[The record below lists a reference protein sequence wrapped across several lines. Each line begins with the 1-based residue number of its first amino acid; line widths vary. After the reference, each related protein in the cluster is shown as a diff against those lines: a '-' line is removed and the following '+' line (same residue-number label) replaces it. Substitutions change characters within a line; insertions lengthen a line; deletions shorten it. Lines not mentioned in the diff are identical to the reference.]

1 MSTFEYYDMFRE
13 RQDKGKYHMFV
24 FDIVNSKKM
33 DLQTR
38 INATYQM
45 EKLMLNMY
53 NTIKLIEERQKRDRN
68 FGLLYEPFLFA
79 DSFGITIHKNSLSK
93 EKFLNIYQNHKQELN
108 IDFNFHIADG
118 FYETNKWEEGAD
130 LLFRGYCI
138 DILSTSHKDYI
149 KELIKKNKTKKKVKN
164 KKNV

>member
-53 NTIKLIEERQKRDRN
+53 NTIKLIEE
-68 FGLLYEPFLFA
+68 
-79 DSFGITIHKNSLSK
+79 K
-93 EKFLNIYQNHKQELN
+93 E
-108 IDFNFHIADG
+108 
-118 FYETNKWEEGAD
+118 
-130 LLFRGYCI
+130 
-138 DILSTSHKDYI
+138 
-149 KELIKKNKTKKKVKN
+149 N
-164 KKNV
+164 KKY